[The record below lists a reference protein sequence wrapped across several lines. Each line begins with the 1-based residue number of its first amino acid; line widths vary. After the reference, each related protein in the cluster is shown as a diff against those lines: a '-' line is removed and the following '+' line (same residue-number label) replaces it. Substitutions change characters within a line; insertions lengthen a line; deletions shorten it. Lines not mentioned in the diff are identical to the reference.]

1 MDTLLKTIRE
11 TPESV
16 VFEHVLNVINA
27 HYNYQPTAFSNGI
40 GNDTLANEAGS
51 NEGSCRIFAFAKLHQ
66 LTEQETLACFGHHY
80 FDAVLNNPDGTD
92 HMNIRNFIKY
102 GWQGIRF
109 AGQPL
114 TLKQP
119 VTNP

>member
-16 VFEHVLNVINA
+16 VFDHVLNVINA
-27 HYNYQPTAFSNGI
+27 HYDYQPTAFSNGL

-51 NEGSCRIFAFAKLHQ
+51 NEGSCRIFAFAKFHQ

-92 HMNIRNFIKY
+92 HMNIRNFMKY

-119 VTNP
+119 VTNR